1 MRADASE
8 KPISLH
14 RVFGPDGV
22 IAQCHPN
29 YEYRPGQIQMAEA
42 VLEAITE
49 GGHLCVEAG
58 TGTGK
63 TLAYLIP
70 ALAAHERVL
79 ISTGTKNLQ
88 EQLYYKDIPFLEKAL
103 GRKLRVAYMKGRSNY
118 ACLYRIKKAE
128 QSPILEALEEI
139 DYFDAVRR
147 WAFQSDVGD
156 RAELTE
162 LPENLSFWSSIDA
175 RSEICL
181 GQKCPDFE
189 PCFITKMRQRA
200 LEADIVIVNHHL
212 FFADLAL
219 RGHDYGAV
227 IPDYSI
233 VVFDEAHELEDVA
246 SEYFGAQVSNYRINE
261 LVRDTQNVTITD
273 TLSVNEVLKVCA
285 RLQQRSDRF
294 WMHFVNP
301 TRGKRVKA
309 SGQSSSGPDGRY
321 VLDASFVFQKR
332 GEGHEEA
339 DQAEGDEEA
348 KIDFEASGSL
358 ELTPAG
364 QGYAALLNALTR
376 LETTL
381 ASIKDPPPEVEN
393 LVRRTGQVRTDLEFI
408 MSCDDP
414 AFVYWYERRGRGVFL
429 QATPID
435 ISGLLAERLFDRVPT
450 VILTSATLTSNS
462 SFTFIRSRL
471 GMKQARELM
480 VPSHFDFQRQAVLYL
495 PPKMPD
501 PREPGFLETAVDEIM
516 KILQITQG
524 RAFVLFTSIN
534 QMNEA
539 YRRVSENVE
548 FPCFLQGQGSKTGL
562 LEKFRRTPNA
572 VLFATSSFWQGV
584 DVQGEALSCVII
596 DRLPFAVPTDPVI
609 AARQRY
615 IEQQGGQSFYEYSV
629 PQAVIM
635 LKQGLGR
642 LIRSTEDTGV
652 LSVLDP
658 RLRTKAYGQI
668 FLKSLPS
675 CPVTTNIED
684 LARVFQ
690 KGS

>member
-1 MRADASE
+1 MKNDTSQ
-8 KPISLH
+8 KQISMH
-14 RVFGPDGV
+14 KIFGPDGI
-22 IAQCHPN
+22 IAKCHPN
-29 YEYRPGQIQMAEA
+29 YEYRRGQIQMAEA
-42 VLEAITE
+42 VLKAITE

-63 TLAYLIP
+63 TLAYLLP
-70 ALAAHERVL
+70 VLAAHERVL

-88 EQLYYKDIPFLEKAL
+88 EQLYYKDIPFLEQAL

-128 QSPILEALEEI
+128 QAPILEALEEI
-139 DYFDAVRR
+139 DYFNAVRR
-147 WAFQSDVGD
+147 WAFESEIGD
-156 RAELTE
+156 RAELTD

-181 GQKCPDFE
+181 GQKCPDYE

-246 SEYFGAQVSNYRINE
+246 SEYFGAQVSNYRIVE
-261 LVRDTQNVTITD
+261 LVRDTQNVMITD
-273 TLSVNEVLKVCA
+273 TISINEIMKVCA

-294 WMHFVNP
+294 WMHFINP
-301 TRGKRVKA
+301 ARRNQPKLA
-309 SGQSSSGPDGRY
+309 NGPDGRY
-321 VLDASFVFQKR
+321 LLDSSFVFRKSGKAVEQAK
-332 GEGHEEA
+332 
-339 DQAEGDEEA
+339 QAEDEGKETL
-348 KIDFEASGSL
+348 DFEASDSL
-358 ELTPAG
+358 ELTAAG
-364 QGYAALLNALTR
+364 EGYLALLNALTR

-381 ASIKDPPPEVEN
+381 ATIKDPPQEVEN
-393 LVRRTGQVRTDLEFI
+393 LVRRAGQIKSDLEFI

-414 AFVYWYERRGRGVFL
+414 RFVYWYERRGRGIFL

-450 VILTSATLTSNS
+450 SILTSATLTSNG
-462 SFTFIRSRL
+462 SFDFIRSRL
-471 GMKQARELM
+471 GIKQSRELI
-480 VPSHFDFQRQAVLYL
+480 VPSHFDFQRQAILYL
-495 PPKMPD
+495 PPDIPD
-501 PREPGFLETAVDEIM
+501 PRAPGFLEAAVDEITN
-516 KILQITQG
+516 ILQITQG

-539 YRRVSENVE
+539 YKRVSERVD

-609 AARQRY
+609 SARQRY
-615 IEQQGGQSFYEYSV
+615 IEQQGGDSFYEYSV

-642 LIRSTEDTGV
+642 LIRSTEDVGV

-658 RLRTKAYGQI
+658 RLRTKGYGQI
-668 FLKSLPS
+668 FLKSLPP
-675 CPVTTNIED
+675 CPVTTKIED
-684 LARVFQ
+684 IAHVFEKRSQ
-690 KGS
+690 SA